1 MQDTE
6 MIIISDQFFLTK
18 RADRLYHFGYDEY
31 VLADKMYRH
40 GNEVIMR
47 VGMGYDVHRLVP
59 DRDLII
65 GGVKIPYEKGL
76 LGHSDADVLL
86 HAIMD
91 ALLGAAAL
99 GDIGKHF
106 PDNDPEYEGADSLAL
121 LKRVG
126 ELLSEEGYVIEN
138 IDSTIIA
145 QKPKMAPHIEQMRKN
160 IADTLGLDITRV
172 NVKAT
177 TEEGL
182 GFTGT
187 GEGISSQAVVLIM
200 SVENYIYDNIARGQF
215 ISSDAPAGGC
225 AGCQGCRKNG

>member
-1 MQDTE
+1 
-6 MIIISDQFFLTK
+6 
-18 RADRLYHFGYDEY
+18 
-31 VLADKMYRH
+31 
-40 GNEVIMR
+40 
-47 VGMGYDVHRLVP
+47 MGYDVHRLVP
-59 DRDLII
+59 ERDLII

-106 PDNDPEYEGADSLAL
+106 PDNDPAYKGADSLML
-121 LKRVG
+121 LGRVG
-126 ELLSEEGYVIEN
+126 EILSEEGYVIEN

-160 IADTLGLDITRV
+160 IADTLGLDISRV

-187 GEGISSQAVVLIM
+187 GEGISAQAVALIM

-215 ISSDAPAGGC
+215 ISSDGPAGNAGGC
-225 AGCQGCRKNG
+225 AGCSGCGRR

>member
-1 MQDTE
+1 
-6 MIIISDQFFLTK
+6 
-18 RADRLYHFGYDEY
+18 
-31 VLADKMYRH
+31 
-40 GNEVIMR
+40 MR

-106 PDNDPEYEGADSLAL
+106 PDTDEEYKGANSLML
-121 LKRVG
+121 LRKVG

-160 IADTLGLDITRV
+160 IADTLGLDISRV

-187 GEGISSQAVVLIM
+187 GEGISSQAVALIM
-200 SVENYIYDNIARGQF
+200 SVENYIYDNISRGQF
-215 ISSDAPAGGC
+215 ISSEPSSKNAGGC
-225 AGCQGCRKNG
+225 AGCSGCAKR

>member
-1 MQDTE
+1 M
-6 MIIISDQFFLTK
+6 
-18 RADRLYHFGYDEY
+18 YHFGYDEY

-145 QKPKMAPHIEQMRKN
+145 QKPKMAPHIAQMRKN

-182 GFTGT
+182 GFTGA
-187 GEGISSQAVVLIM
+187 GEGISSQAAALIM
-200 SVENYIYDNIARGQF
+200 SVENYIYDNIARGSF
-215 ISSDAPAGGC
+215 ISSDSPAGGC